1 MIRIRLWDKFGLR
14 GKVLFAMSAV
24 VISILFIIAAFSSN
38 YSKKLFEGH
47 IKEELEMKNEVVAK
61 EINTLL
67 KSKRGIAEQLGEL
80 EELDM
85 QLETIPQL
93 IASYEINDNK
103 YGLLTEQGQILFDD
117 DNMWPEL
124 KKLNISDDVVTLV
137 NTSQGN
143 LYVEVREIKG
153 TGWQMVSYIPAIK
166 LLTHFKIMPR
176 LLGCHGLL
184 QLF

>member
-1 MIRIRLWDKFGLR
+1 
-14 GKVLFAMSAV
+14 
-24 VISILFIIAAFSSN
+24 
-38 YSKKLFEGH
+38 
-47 IKEELEMKNEVVAK
+47 MKNEVVAK

-103 YGLLTEQGQILFDD
+103 YVLLTERGQILFDD

-124 KKLNISDDVVTLV
+124 KKL
-137 NTSQGN
+137 
-143 LYVEVREIKG
+143 R
-153 TGWQMVSYIPAIK
+153 
-166 LLTHFKIMPR
+166 
-176 LLGCHGLL
+176 
-184 QLF
+184 

>member
-1 MIRIRLWDKFGLR
+1 MSKIQLWDKFGLR

-103 YGLLTEQGQILFDD
+103 YVLLTERGQILFDD

-124 KKLNISDDVVTLV
+124 KKL
-137 NTSQGN
+137 
-143 LYVEVREIKG
+143 R
-153 TGWQMVSYIPAIK
+153 
-166 LLTHFKIMPR
+166 
-176 LLGCHGLL
+176 
-184 QLF
+184 

>member
-1 MIRIRLWDKFGLR
+1 
-14 GKVLFAMSAV
+14 
-24 VISILFIIAAFSSN
+24 
-38 YSKKLFEGH
+38 
-47 IKEELEMKNEVVAK
+47 MKNEVVAQ

-103 YGLLTEQGQILFDD
+103 YVLLTEQGQILFDD

-124 KKLNISDDVVTLV
+124 KKL
-137 NTSQGN
+137 
-143 LYVEVREIKG
+143 R
-153 TGWQMVSYIPAIK
+153 
-166 LLTHFKIMPR
+166 
-176 LLGCHGLL
+176 
-184 QLF
+184 

>member
-1 MIRIRLWDKFGLR
+1 
-14 GKVLFAMSAV
+14 MSAV

-47 IKEELEMKNEVVAK
+47 IKEELEMKNEVVAQ

-103 YGLLTEQGQILFDD
+103 YVLLTARSNFI
-117 DNMWPEL
+117 
-124 KKLNISDDVVTLV
+124 
-137 NTSQGN
+137 
-143 LYVEVREIKG
+143 
-153 TGWQMVSYIPAIK
+153 
-166 LLTHFKIMPR
+166 
-176 LLGCHGLL
+176 
-184 QLF
+184 

>member
-1 MIRIRLWDKFGLR
+1 
-14 GKVLFAMSAV
+14 
-24 VISILFIIAAFSSN
+24 
-38 YSKKLFEGH
+38 
-47 IKEELEMKNEVVAK
+47 MKNEVVAQ

-103 YGLLTEQGQILFDD
+103 YVLLTERGQILFDD

-153 TGWQMVSYIPAIK
+153 TK
-166 LLTHFKIMPR
+166 LCQDYWVVMDYCSCFNINHFVHN
-176 LLGCHGLL
+176 LA
-184 QLF
+184 